1 MKKVITYGTF
11 DTLHFGHLK
20 LLERAKNLGDF
31 LIVGLSTDEF
41 NALKGKKS
49 LLNYEERKSYLKAI
63 KYVDLII
70 PENNWEQKIEDIKK
84 NHVDI
89 FTMGDDWKGEFDH
102 LSKFCDIKYLIIACE
117 QDSLS
122 VFIIPPTLNCY
133 HITITNNLKC

>member
-70 PENNWEQKIEDIKK
+70 PENNWEQKIEDVKK
-84 NHVDI
+84 NYVDI
-89 FTMGDDWKGEFDH
+89 FTMGDDWEGEFDF
-102 LSKFCDIKYLIIACE
+102 LSEFCEVHYLKRTPSISSTMIRSKINEIK
-117 QDSLS
+117 S
-122 VFIIPPTLNCY
+122 VA
-133 HITITNNLKC
+133 

>member
-20 LLERAKNLGDF
+20 LLERAKNLGDY

-49 LLNYEERKSYLKAI
+49 LLNYEERKSYLQAI

-70 PENNWEQKIEDIKK
+70 PENNWEQKIEDVKK
-84 NHVDI
+84 NYVDI
-89 FTMGDDWKGEFDH
+89 FTMGDDWEGEFDF
-102 LSKFCDIKYLIIACE
+102 LSEFCEVHYLKRTPSISSTMIRSKINEIK
-117 QDSLS
+117 S
-122 VFIIPPTLNCY
+122 VA
-133 HITITNNLKC
+133 

>member
-31 LIVGLSTDEF
+31 LIVALSTDEF

-49 LLNYEERKSYLKAI
+49 LLNYEERKSYLQAI

-70 PENNWEQKIEDIKK
+70 PENNWEQKIEDVKK
-84 NHVDI
+84 NYVDI
-89 FTMGDDWKGEFDH
+89 FTMGDDWEGEFDF
-102 LSKFCDIKYLIIACE
+102 LSEFCQVHYLKRTPSISSTMIRSKINEIK
-117 QDSLS
+117 S
-122 VFIIPPTLNCY
+122 VA
-133 HITITNNLKC
+133 

>member
-41 NALKGKKS
+41 NTLKGKKS
-49 LLNYEERKSYLKAI
+49 LLNYEDRKSYLQAI

-70 PENNWEQKIEDIKK
+70 PENNWEQKIEDVKK

-89 FTMGDDWKGEFDH
+89 FTMGDDWKGKFDFMSDVCQVH
-102 LSKFCDIKYLIIACE
+102 YLERTPSISSTMIRSKINEIK
-117 QDSLS
+117 S
-122 VFIIPPTLNCY
+122 VA
-133 HITITNNLKC
+133 

>member
-11 DTLHFGHLK
+11 DTIHFGHLK

-49 LLNYEERKSYLKAI
+49 LLNYEERKSYLQAI

-70 PENNWEQKIEDIKK
+70 PENNWEQKIEDVKK

-89 FTMGDDWKGEFDH
+89 FTMGDDWEGKFDFMEPK
-102 LSKFCDIKYLIIACE
+102 LC
-117 QDSLS
+117 
-122 VFIIPPTLNCY
+122 
-133 HITITNNLKC
+133 

>member
-31 LIVGLSTDEF
+31 LIVGLSTDAF

-49 LLNYEERKSYLKAI
+49 LLNYEDRKSYLQAI

-89 FTMGDDWKGEFDH
+89 FTIGDDWKGKFDYLSEF
-102 LSKFCDIKYLIIACE
+102 CTIKYLERTSSISSTLIRTSISE
-117 QDSLS
+117 QDS
-122 VFIIPPTLNCY
+122 FRQIA
-133 HITITNNLKC
+133 

>member
-11 DTLHFGHLK
+11 DTIHFGHLK

-102 LSKFCDIKYLIIACE
+102 LSKFCDIKYLERTASISSTLIRSSISE
-117 QDSLS
+117 QDSLRQ
-122 VFIIPPTLNCY
+122 IA
-133 HITITNNLKC
+133 

>member
-31 LIVGLSTDEF
+31 LIVGLSTDSF

-49 LLNYEERKSYLKAI
+49 LLNYEDRKSYLQAI

-70 PENNWEQKIEDIKK
+70 PENNWEQKIEDVKK

-89 FTMGDDWKGEFDH
+89 FTMGDDWKGKFDFMNDVCQVH
-102 LSKFCDIKYLIIACE
+102 YLERTPSISSTMIRSKINEIK
-117 QDSLS
+117 S
-122 VFIIPPTLNCY
+122 VA
-133 HITITNNLKC
+133 

>member
-11 DTLHFGHLK
+11 DTIHFGHLK

-89 FTMGDDWKGEFDH
+89 FTMGDDWKGKFDH
-102 LSKFCDIKYLIIACE
+102 LSKFCDIKYLERTASISSTLIRSSISE
-117 QDSLS
+117 QDSLRQ
-122 VFIIPPTLNCY
+122 IA
-133 HITITNNLKC
+133 

>member
-31 LIVGLSTDEF
+31 LIVGLSTDEI

-49 LLNYEERKSYLKAI
+49 LLNYEDRKSYLQAI

-70 PENNWEQKIEDIKK
+70 PENNWEQKIEDVKK

-89 FTMGDDWKGEFDH
+89 FTMGDDWKGKFDFMSDVCQVH
-102 LSKFCDIKYLIIACE
+102 YLERTPSISSTMIRSKINEIK
-117 QDSLS
+117 S
-122 VFIIPPTLNCY
+122 VA
-133 HITITNNLKC
+133 

>member
-20 LLERAKNLGDF
+20 LLERAKNLGDY
-31 LIVGLSTDEF
+31 LIVALSTDEF

-49 LLNYEERKSYLKAI
+49 LLNYEERKSYLQAI

-89 FTMGDDWKGEFDH
+89 FTMGDDWKGKFDFMSDVCQVH
-102 LSKFCDIKYLIIACE
+102 YLERTPSISSTMIRSKINEIK
-117 QDSLS
+117 S
-122 VFIIPPTLNCY
+122 VA
-133 HITITNNLKC
+133 

>member
-11 DTLHFGHLK
+11 DTIHFGHLK

-49 LLNYEERKSYLKAI
+49 LLNYEERKSYLQAI

-70 PENNWEQKIEDIKK
+70 PENNWEQKIEDVKK

-89 FTMGDDWKGEFDH
+89 FTMGDDWEGKFDFMSDFCQVH
-102 LSKFCDIKYLIIACE
+102 YLKRTPSISSTMIRSKINEIK
-117 QDSLS
+117 S
-122 VFIIPPTLNCY
+122 VA
-133 HITITNNLKC
+133 

>member
-31 LIVGLSTDEF
+31 LIVGLSTDAF

-49 LLNYEERKSYLKAI
+49 LLNYEDRKSYLQAI

-70 PENNWEQKIEDIKK
+70 PENNWEQKIEDVKK

-89 FTMGDDWKGEFDH
+89 FTMGDDWKGKFDFMNDVCQVH
-102 LSKFCDIKYLIIACE
+102 YLERTPSISSTMIRSKINEIK
-117 QDSLS
+117 S
-122 VFIIPPTLNCY
+122 VAQI
-133 HITITNNLKC
+133 K

>member
-11 DTLHFGHLK
+11 DTIHFGHLK

-49 LLNYEERKSYLKAI
+49 LLNYEERKSYLQAI

-89 FTMGDDWKGEFDH
+89 FTMGDDWKGKFDH
-102 LSKFCDIKYLIIACE
+102 LSQFCNIKYLERTASISSTLIRSSISE
-117 QDSLS
+117 QDS
-122 VFIIPPTLNCY
+122 FRQIA
-133 HITITNNLKC
+133 

>member
-31 LIVGLSTDEF
+31 LIVGLSTDAF

-49 LLNYEERKSYLKAI
+49 LLNYKDRKSYLQAI

-70 PENNWEQKIEDIKK
+70 PENNWEQKIEDVKK

-89 FTMGDDWKGEFDH
+89 FTMGDDWKGKFDFMNDVCQVH
-102 LSKFCDIKYLIIACE
+102 YLERTPSISSTMIRSKINEIK
-117 QDSLS
+117 S
-122 VFIIPPTLNCY
+122 VAQI
-133 HITITNNLKC
+133 K

>member
-11 DTLHFGHLK
+11 DTIHFGHLK

-49 LLNYEERKSYLKAI
+49 LLNYEERKSYLQAI

-70 PENNWEQKIEDIKK
+70 PENNWEQKIEDVKK

-89 FTMGDDWKGEFDH
+89 FTMGDDWEGKFDFMSDVCQVH
-102 LSKFCDIKYLIIACE
+102 YLERTPSISSTMIRSKINEIK
-117 QDSLS
+117 S
-122 VFIIPPTLNCY
+122 VA
-133 HITITNNLKC
+133 

>member
-49 LLNYEERKSYLKAI
+49 LLSYEDRKSYLQAI

-70 PENNWEQKIEDIKK
+70 PENNWEQKIEDVKK

-89 FTMGDDWKGEFDH
+89 FTMGDDWEGKFDFMSDFCQVH
-102 LSKFCDIKYLIIACE
+102 YLKRTPSISSTMIRSKINEIK
-117 QDSLS
+117 S
-122 VFIIPPTLNCY
+122 VA
-133 HITITNNLKC
+133 

>member
-49 LLNYEERKSYLKAI
+49 LLNYEERKSYLQAI

-70 PENNWEQKIEDIKK
+70 PENNWEQKIEDVKK

-89 FTMGDDWKGEFDH
+89 FTMGDDWKGKFDFMSDFCQVH
-102 LSKFCDIKYLIIACE
+102 YLERTPSISSTMIRSKINEIK
-117 QDSLS
+117 S
-122 VFIIPPTLNCY
+122 VA
-133 HITITNNLKC
+133 